1 MAHTALAMN
10 HLLFADDS
18 MFLFMSSVE
27 GANGVSNLLNNYCAA
42 LGQRVNNAKSSIFFS
57 KGFPQSLK
65 QDVKNLLDVHNESL
79 SEKYLGMPTQV
90 GH

>member
-1 MAHTALAMN
+1 MRVDANNAASLRRAL
-10 HLLFADDS
+10 DD
-18 MFLFMSSVE
+18 
-27 GANGVSNLLNNYCAA
+27 YCAA

-65 QDVKNLLDVHNESL
+65 QDVKNVLDVHNESL

>member
-1 MAHTALAMN
+1 MGGEQAVRSHHILRGTHKLIE
-10 HLLFADDS
+10 D
-18 MFLFMSSVE
+18 
-27 GANGVSNLLNNYCAA
+27 
-42 LGQRVNNAKSSIFFS
+42 SIFFS